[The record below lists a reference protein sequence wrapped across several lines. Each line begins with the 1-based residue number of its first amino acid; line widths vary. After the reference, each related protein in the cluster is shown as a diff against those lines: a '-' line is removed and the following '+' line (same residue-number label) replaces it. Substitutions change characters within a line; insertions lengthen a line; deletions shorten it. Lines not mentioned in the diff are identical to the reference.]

1 VYLAIKYGELD
12 LKCSSGVGNMDIKL
26 ERTIIATKN
35 VHVLERTLPVGSL
48 RVGRGDAKPIVVVRL
63 IHGGDGEQSLVLLL
77 RPLLPCLSVRFVR
90 SDTDSDREA
99 L

>member
-26 ERTIIATKN
+26 ERTIIATKI
-35 VHVLERTLPVGSL
+35 VHVLERTLP
-48 RVGRGDAKPIVVVRL
+48 VGRGDAKPIVVVCL
-63 IHGGDGEQSLVLLL
+63 INGGDGEQSLVLLL